1 MTADPVLQGN
11 MDNKRIGPG
20 SKFYLPVEVPH
31 PVPPPLLAGLSTNR
45 AHLSQ
50 AARTCIAG

>member
-1 MTADPVLQGN
+1 MRVCSCLLQGN

-31 PVPPPLLAGLSTNR
+31 PVLARVSGNHALP
-45 AHLSQ
+45 
-50 AARTCIAG
+50 